1 MSIVNRFLLIVCVA
15 LVAACGARP
24 PAAFVFP
31 EPAGVWKLKAVKDLA
46 AADAPEQIRRL
57 GMKRAQSAE
66 YEGAGRITAQVYEMT
81 SEASA
86 FETEQTWR
94 PVADTVAFH
103 KDSYFA
109 VIHWE
114 NAERTAV
121 AAFVKVIE
129 KQLGR

>member
-1 MSIVNRFLLIVCVA
+1 LSIVKSFA
-15 LVAACGARP
+15 LVVWIALFAACSPRP
-24 PAAFVFP
+24 SAGFVFP
-31 EPAGVWKLKAVKDLA
+31 EEAGGWKLKTVKELP

-57 GMKRAQSAE
+57 GLKRTQSAE
-66 YEGAGRITAQVYEMT
+66 YESAGRITAQVYELT
-81 SEASA
+81 SSAAA

-103 KDSYFA
+103 NQSYFA

-121 AAFVKVIE
+121 SAFVKEME

>member
-1 MSIVNRFLLIVCVA
+1 
-15 LVAACGARP
+15 
-24 PAAFVFP
+24 
-31 EPAGVWKLKAVKDLA
+31 
-46 AADAPEQIRRL
+46 
-57 GMKRAQSAE
+57 
-66 YEGAGRITAQVYEMT
+66 MT
-81 SEASA
+81 SSAAA

-103 KDSYFA
+103 KESYFA

-121 AAFVKVIE
+121 SAFVKEME